1 MRELL
6 DEMVALP
13 SSKRPSTPQLLRVPP
28 STCCAQDDDIRVIAK
43 AASLV
48 WVGSA

>member
-13 SSKRPSTPQLLRVPP
+13 SSKRPSTPQLLPAPKHVLR
-28 STCCAQDDDIRVIAK
+28 S
-43 AASLV
+43 
-48 WVGSA
+48 G